1 MQVIIYWCVIY
12 FSKQFKRIF
21 AQIVSITHHPIM
33 SSQTIELKDVESQTT
48 TLVNQSNTRE
58 ELYAKLCLSAT
69 TTIVLA
75 PFAICDT
82 YYAVSDDACMNQN
95 SHNLSLTLHSYL
107 LANGIITF
115 VFLGGINLGI
125 FACDLKSD
133 NFSNW
138 KTELEICGV
147 TLEYIM
153 KLFGTSWL
161 ITGCVLF
168 WAYTNMALCSKSSND
183 YLFARFILGIIF
195 HVAGM
200 KTSSNRE

>member
-1 MQVIIYWCVIY
+1 
-12 FSKQFKRIF
+12 
-21 AQIVSITHHPIM
+21 M
-33 SSQTIELKDVESQTT
+33 SSQAIEIKDVESQTT
-48 TLVNQSNTRE
+48 NILNNASSLNE
-58 ELYAKLCLSAT
+58 DFYAKLCLSAT
-69 TTIVLA
+69 TTVVLL

-115 VFLGGINLGI
+115 VFWGGIHFVI
-125 FACDLKSD
+125 FVCDLKSD
-133 NFSNW
+133 NFSNL
-138 KTELEICGV
+138 KSENGMCGL

-153 KLFGTSWL
+153 KMFGTAWL

-168 WAYTNMALCSKSSND
+168 WAYTNMSLCSKSSND

-195 HVAGM
+195 HAASM
-200 KTSSNRE
+200 KSSANTK

>member
-1 MQVIIYWCVIY
+1 M
-12 FSKQFKRIF
+12 SNN
-21 AQIVSITHHPIM
+21 PI
-33 SSQTIELKDVESQTT
+33 QLNDVESQTT
-48 TLVNQSNTRE
+48 ITSGQQKSSE
-58 ELYAKLCLSAT
+58 QIYIKLFLSAT
-69 TTIVLA
+69 TIVILA

-115 VFLGGINLGI
+115 VCLGGINFGI
-125 FACDLKSD
+125 FVFDLNS
-133 NFSNW
+133 NHFSKW

-147 TLEYIM
+147 TFEYLM
-153 KLFGTSWL
+153 KLFGTAWL

-168 WAYTNMALCSKSSND
+168 WAYTNMSLCKKSSND

-195 HVAGM
+195 HVASI
-200 KTSSNRE
+200 KSSTNNK